1 MSRLITMGAVLM
13 LAACPLGTA
22 HSQTQTSTVPNV
34 RSMEV
39 LYQLD
44 DRSGSRPDGQLREL
58 LAFHEGSGI
67 GGGIYRWDKNI
78 DKRNHNGG
86 TVIDPSQ
93 DYQQN
98 IDNVSVVGNQQ
109 DGVWTR
115 VADEEGGTITELR
128 DRDFVRAEWF
138 GALGNDNIDDYVAI
152 QRALISTRRANVK
165 DGQQVWLGNDD
176 VSLSEET
183 FLLSNRLLLNADDQ
197 LIGACQWTE
206 ATKSLTV
213 ITTIAPH
220 ADATGLNSLID
231 IANGSKGA
239 IVQGLRLVMNRDN
252 FRVVKES
259 SGVDSNRSGAVV
271 RLIGSDTSIGIVNAQ
286 VNNCEIEGI
295 DPPEGIDTHCGI
307 QITGGNSTGIRIYGN
322 QISNL
327 SKGCLLYTSDAADN
341 REV

>member
-34 RSMEV
+34 RSIEV

-115 VADEEGGTITELR
+115 VADEEGGTITDIDENNLNVSNIKGTVQRMEFIEL
-128 DRDFVRAEWF
+128 
-138 GALGNDNIDDYVAI
+138 
-152 QRALISTRRANVK
+152 
-165 DGQQVWLGNDD
+165 DGTNYEAQVHEVHVTDD
-176 VSLSEET
+176 VIVADNDSARLE
-183 FLLSNRLLLNADDQ
+183 NRLNRLGELDPDDEARQ
-197 LIGACQWTE
+197 LSSII
-206 ATKSLTV
+206 V
-213 ITTIAPH
+213 I
-220 ADATGLNSLID
+220 NSNNVSI
-231 IANGSKGA
+231 
-239 IVQGLRLVMNRDN
+239 NRNSVGNNEVGGPQDW
-252 FRVVKES
+252 
-259 SGVDSNRSGAVV
+259 G
-271 RLIGSDTSIGIVNAQ
+271 IGIVNSTN
-286 VNNCEIEGI
+286 VVMRSNSYENL
-295 DPPEGIDTHCGI
+295 PPING
-307 QITGGNSTGIRIYGN
+307 
-322 QISNL
+322 NL
-327 SKGCLLYTSDAADN
+327 SLPQNHYATSTS
-341 REV
+341 EVERINDPAN

>member
-98 IDNVSVVGNQQ
+98 IDNVSVVRQLSSIIVINSNNVSINRNSVGNNEVGGPQ
-109 DGVWTR
+109 DW
-115 VADEEGGTITELR
+115 ES
-128 DRDFVRAEWF
+128 
-138 GALGNDNIDDYVAI
+138 AL
-152 QRALISTRRANVK
+152 
-165 DGQQVWLGNDD
+165 
-176 VSLSEET
+176 
-183 FLLSNRLLLNADDQ
+183 
-197 LIGACQWTE
+197 
-206 ATKSLTV
+206 
-213 ITTIAPH
+213 
-220 ADATGLNSLID
+220 
-231 IANGSKGA
+231 
-239 IVQGLRLVMNRDN
+239 
-252 FRVVKES
+252 
-259 SGVDSNRSGAVV
+259 
-271 RLIGSDTSIGIVNAQ
+271 
-286 VNNCEIEGI
+286 
-295 DPPEGIDTHCGI
+295 
-307 QITGGNSTGIRIYGN
+307 
-322 QISNL
+322 
-327 SKGCLLYTSDAADN
+327 
-341 REV
+341 